1 MVFNLVEFDDFNRLE
16 IEAFTQARGNPGGKE
31 ITMNMQEMIYQ
42 EDRIPPV
49 RLADGVYR
57 GVPFYVLSLGTH
69 PCAYVDIAP
78 LGLHAINERD
88 IDCHG
93 GITYHYDY
101 LATVDHKGNFLGWD
115 YAHCMD
121 YSGSLPF
128 LDYGYRMWTTAEM
141 VAECKSVIDQIAG
154 RADDE

>member
-1 MVFNLVEFDDFNRLE
+1 MNL
-16 IEAFTQARGNPGGKE
+16 
-31 ITMNMQEMIYQ
+31 QEMIYQ
-42 EDRIPPV
+42 ENRIPPV

-93 GITYHYDY
+93 GITYHHDY
-101 LATVDHKGNFLGWD
+101 LARLTTKEISWGGITHIVWTIPEVSHSWISATVRGGQPQRW
-115 YAHCMD
+115 
-121 YSGSLPF
+121 
-128 LDYGYRMWTTAEM
+128 
-141 VAECKSVIDQIAG
+141 
-154 RADDE
+154 

>member
-1 MVFNLVEFDDFNRLE
+1 M
-16 IEAFTQARGNPGGKE
+16 K
-31 ITMNMQEMIYQ
+31 MQEMIYQ
-42 EDRIPPV
+42 ENRIPPV

-93 GITYHYDY
+93 GITYHHDY
-101 LATVDHKGNFLGWD
+101 LATVYHEGNFLGWD

-128 LDYGYRMWTTAEM
+128 LDSGYKRETTAEM
-141 VAECKSVIDQIAG
+141 VAECKNVIDQIVG
-154 RADDE
+154 RADNG

>member
-1 MVFNLVEFDDFNRLE
+1 
-16 IEAFTQARGNPGGKE
+16 
-31 ITMNMQEMIYQ
+31 MNMQEMIYQ
-42 EDRIPPV
+42 ENRIPPV

-57 GVPFYVLSLGTH
+57 GVPFYVLSFGTH

-93 GITYHYDY
+93 GITYHCDY
-101 LATVDHKGNFLGWD
+101 LATVDHEGNFLGWD
-115 YAHCMD
+115 YAHYMD

-128 LDYGYRMWTTAEM
+128 LNFGGSKRWTTAEV
-141 VAECKSVIDQIAG
+141 VAECKSVIDQIVG
-154 RADDE
+154 RADHE